1 MAGAAEGAHVLA
13 ISPDELT
20 RLENNGQDVQDIV
33 ALGLSSDDFSGAVVY
48 QIHTAMPVGSYH
60 VRMNGTVWNGSS
72 DLGTKTTTRSNTFTF
87 NGSDLPGLCGNI
99 PWTPV
104 RSVTDPTYNP
114 LRIIT
119 PIGGS
124 SIANGLVSTFEM
136 VNTQTGFSAGV
147 QKIAPLDFD
156 GEPVLPYDTSHLTL
170 DPGSWMFRANFTSP
184 SAHNPG
190 SFVAYS
196 DEFFITLAN
205 QTQAPCVANSTSS
218 PSGPG
223 STSAP
228 AGTASTS
235 APAGAAS
242 TPSSPSSG
250 SIPTDSGPGFNTSG
264 STPDSGNSAGVE
276 FAIPMLLSLLVPGV
290 AVTLMC

>member
-1 MAGAAEGAHVLA
+1 
-13 ISPDELT
+13 
-20 RLENNGQDVQDIV
+20 
-33 ALGLSSDDFSGAVVY
+33 
-48 QIHTAMPVGSYH
+48 
-60 VRMNGTVWNGSS
+60 
-72 DLGTKTTTRSNTFTF
+72 
-87 NGSDLPGLCGNI
+87 
-99 PWTPV
+99 
-104 RSVTDPTYNP
+104 
-114 LRIIT
+114 
-119 PIGGS
+119 
-124 SIANGLVSTFEM
+124 M

-147 QKIAPLDFD
+147 QKMGCVDIILGFRMFIAPLQAPLDFD

-170 DPGSWMFRANFTSP
+170 DPGSWMVRTFGRLVCVIIDPVLQFRANFTSP

-235 APAGAAS
+235 APAGTAS

-250 SIPTDSGPGFNTSG
+250 STPTDSGPGFNPSG

-276 FAIPMLLSLLVPGV
+276 FAIPMLLSLLVSV